1 MAKSQYDQP
10 LFYRIGKVLFY
21 ILLAIA
27 IVILSVVSFHT
38 IYFNNKGVPPKV
50 FGYTVMVSE
59 SNSLKAT
66 VNSGD
71 ALLIKEV
78 PMSSLKE
85 GDIITVKASYN
96 KIGLPVLDT
105 QVFEEFVKVDDKEGM
120 KTRTNEGVVDAVR
133 YESDLI
139 GLVVAEDG
147 TWGKVI
153 TFLKSPEGII
163 VCVAIPLLLLLVI
176 QIINFIVL
184 SAPGSKK
191 NATTGRPVWDVDPA
205 YLYSSTAANDRLKS
219 GSVYNTYT
227 IDKSKIHQPMEHET
241 APVAEKDEDVKP
253 TAPQAAEIKAPIPA
267 PAPVQEKKEEKLPP
281 LTFNIKAEPENV
293 PLETVTRPIESHI
306 PTNSRPVQN
315 INADNAVAQNPLS
328 APVNVNVN
336 FVEPEPPK
344 AEPPKE
350 EIPLEIK
357 EETKAEEF
365 KPAETFEK
373 PVSYSNASVKIAEV
387 SPEASQRAARGDEI
401 AVTGTLGNPE
411 FSANVKTAG
420 KDRFS
425 IEGIDV
431 KVRPDALRLTLEDG
445 RDLSITVT
453 KDYTHVA
460 IDNDN
465 CRMNFAL
472 FKDDI
477 DSEQKVIIQRK
488 MK

>member
-191 NATTGRPVWDVDPA
+191 NATTAVLSGMLIRPIF
-205 YLYSSTAANDRLKS
+205 TAA
-219 GSVYNTYT
+219 
-227 IDKSKIHQPMEHET
+227 P
-241 APVAEKDEDVKP
+241 PP
-253 TAPQAAEIKAPIPA
+253 T
-267 PAPVQEKKEEKLPP
+267 
-281 LTFNIKAEPENV
+281 T
-293 PLETVTRPIESHI
+293 
-306 PTNSRPVQN
+306 
-315 INADNAVAQNPLS
+315 D
-328 APVNVNVN
+328 
-336 FVEPEPPK
+336 
-344 AEPPKE
+344 
-350 EIPLEIK
+350 
-357 EETKAEEF
+357 
-365 KPAETFEK
+365 
-373 PVSYSNASVKIAEV
+373 
-387 SPEASQRAARGDEI
+387 
-401 AVTGTLGNPE
+401 
-411 FSANVKTAG
+411 
-420 KDRFS
+420 
-425 IEGIDV
+425 
-431 KVRPDALRLTLEDG
+431 
-445 RDLSITVT
+445 
-453 KDYTHVA
+453 
-460 IDNDN
+460 
-465 CRMNFAL
+465 
-472 FKDDI
+472 
-477 DSEQKVIIQRK
+477 
-488 MK
+488 